1 MKDEIYAI
9 ALKSIKGLGEVT
21 FKNLLARYEN
31 LQAVLAAPYTDLIQ
45 TQGLSQEIAR
55 LISGFDYWQW
65 AEEELARAQASKADV
80 ICLSDADYPA
90 NISNIYNPPAYL
102 FAKGSII
109 EQDSKAIGIVGSRLS
124 DSYGKR
130 MTEQLAGELAA
141 NGITVASGGARG
153 IDTISHRACLKAGG

>member
-1 MKDEIYAI
+1 M
-9 ALKSIKGLGEVT
+9 
-21 FKNLLARYEN
+21 
-31 LQAVLAAPYTDLIQ
+31 
-45 TQGLSQEIAR
+45 
-55 LISGFDYWQW
+55 
-65 AEEELARAQASKADV
+65 

-141 NGITVASGGARG
+141 NGITVVSGGARG